1 MSHYLRNINLFL
13 RQKIHFFIY
22 LYIDM
27 QDNVIDDD
35 KSLRFSFLPD
45 YFITYF

>member
-1 MSHYLRNINLFL
+1 MSDYLRNINLLL

-27 QDNVIDDD
+27 QDNVINDD
-35 KSLRFSFLPD
+35 KSPRFSFLPD
-45 YFITYF
+45 YFITFL